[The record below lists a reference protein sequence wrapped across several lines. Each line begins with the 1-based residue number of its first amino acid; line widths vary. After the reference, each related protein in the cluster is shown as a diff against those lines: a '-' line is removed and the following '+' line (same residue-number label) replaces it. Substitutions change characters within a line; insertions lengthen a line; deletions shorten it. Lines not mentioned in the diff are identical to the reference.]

1 MSKFH
6 INKHGVPAPCRAK
19 EGNCPYGGSDSH
31 YDTYEEAQ
39 VAANKQ
45 NESKYG
51 ALRELKTTYYTA
63 DRVSIQVGDKAYI
76 VSDGMGGELVFS
88 DYEMAYEEANRPDE
102 DGGFY
107 AIRDYELGIYD
118 PIEPEEV
125 DVDEGYISYLNREKF
140 KPSRIRSEDGKI
152 LKPGDEYYSYYK
164 IGKGTVIYAD
174 KSVAEENFNKDKEA
188 GLINNNPMN
197 NPYKKKILSSRELK
211 WSNTYYKDGDRSY
224 SIPDEINDKFI
235 NKSITNKNIDK
246 VLDSSLNEGSYIV
259 NYRDGKGET
268 LKAEMVKVEDGK
280 YFIRGEVQKE
290 EEGFIYTKKTGN
302 ITFTAD
308 DIRNEINK
316 KGNISPADIFEG
328 IHSIIKKKNE

>member
-39 VAANKQ
+39 AAANKQ
-45 NESKYG
+45 NESEYG
-51 ALRELKTTYYTA
+51 ALRALKTTYYTE
-63 DRVSIQVGDKAYI
+63 DGVSIQAGDKAYI

-107 AIRDYELGIYD
+107 AIRDYEMGIYD

-125 DVDEGYISYLNREKF
+125 DVDEGYISYLNRNKF

-152 LKPGDEYYSYYK
+152 LKEGDEYYYYFK
-164 IGKGTVIYAD
+164 PGKGIVIYAD
-174 KSVAEENFNKDKEA
+174 KSVAEENSNKEKKA
-188 GLINNNPMN
+188 GLIPNNPMN
-197 NPYKKKILSSRELK
+197 NPYRKATLSAKELYYL
-211 WSNTYYKDGDRSY
+211 NTYYKNGSRSY
-224 SIPDEINDKFI
+224 SIPDEINDKFT
-235 NKSITNKNIDK
+235 NKLITNKNVDK
-246 VLDSSLNEGSYIV
+246 VLNSSLNEGSYKV
-259 NYRDGKGET
+259 YYKDGNGGT
-268 LKAEMVKVEDGK
+268 LSVEMVKVKDGK
-280 YFIRGEVQKE
+280 YFIRGEIEKE
-290 EEGFIYTKKTGN
+290 EEGFIHIKQTGN
-302 ITFTAD
+302 INFTAD
-308 DIRNEINK
+308 DIRNEVNK

-328 IHSIIKKKNE
+328 INSIIKKKIE

>member
-39 VAANKQ
+39 IAADKQ

-51 ALRELKTTYYTA
+51 TLRALKTTYYTA
-63 DRVSIQVGDKAYI
+63 DRVSIQAGDKAYI

-125 DVDEGYISYLNREKF
+125 DVDDGYISYLNRERF

-152 LKPGDEYYSYYK
+152 LKEGDEYYRYYRS
-164 IGKGTVIYAD
+164 GRGRVIYAD

-188 GLINNNPMN
+188 GLINNPMTDS
-197 NPYKKKILSSRELK
+197 YKKDTLSAKELN

-224 SIPDEINDKFI
+224 SIPDEINDKFTS
-235 NKSITNKNIDK
+235 KPITNKNIDK
-246 VLDSSLNEGSYIV
+246 VLNSSLNEGSYRV
-259 NYRDGKGET
+259 NYRDGNGEA
-268 LKAEMVKVEDGK
+268 LNAEIVKVEDGK
-280 YFIRGEVQKE
+280 YFIRGEVKKE
-290 EEGFIYTKKTGN
+290 KGRAIYTKPTGN

-308 DIRNEINK
+308 DIRNEVNK

-328 IHSIIKKKNE
+328 INSIIKKKIEY